1 MKPLTLVCCSYRRFD
16 LLQRMVASA
25 EAGTRP
31 PARYILLSNGGTIG
45 NVAGAIR
52 DELSGKKNIIPP
64 LIDIQELPR
73 CSVAKAWNI
82 AFRMADEC
90 GAGDYTVVTGDDVVF
105 GPKTLEGLVAEAD
118 AHPEAL
124 FIYPRVMQSQ
134 MFCVFLAKKAVFEK
148 VGYFDEQFFPAYFED
163 NDFCRR
169 MKLAGIEPLP
179 VDCEG
184 YQHDVSSTLKQ
195 FNPAEMEEHHTQ
207 FRENQRRYMNKW
219 GGLPGSEIYDSPRS

>member
-16 LLQRMVASA
+16 LLQRMVATT

-31 PARYILLSNGGTIG
+31 PDHYILVSNGGNIG
-45 NVAGAIR
+45 SVAEPIR
-52 DELSGKKNIIPP
+52 QICSSRTSEPRLT
-64 LIDIQELPR
+64 IQELPR
-73 CSVAKAWNI
+73 CSVAKAWNF
-82 AFRMADEC
+82 AFHLADEL
-90 GAGDYTVVTGDDVVF
+90 GEGDYTVVTGDDVVF